1 MSEHYYTQR
10 PTVKSDVHTMQE
22 VLRGKTFTFLT
33 DAGVFSKKGVDYGSK
48 VLIET
53 MELPADAAVLDVGC
67 GYGPMGLSAAHLCP
81 QGHVTMLDINERAVE
96 LSKENA
102 RRNGITNVTVLQS
115 DRLEQVKDQKF
126 DVVLTNPPIRAGKE
140 TVHRIFE
147 EAHNCLVPGGSIWVV
162 IQKKQ
167 GSPSAVKKLE
177 SMYSEV
183 AEISKDKGYR
193 ILKATK

>member
-10 PTVKSDVHTMQE
+10 PTVKSDVHTTKE
-22 VLRGKTFTFLT
+22 ILRGKTYTFLT

-48 VLIET
+48 HLIET
-53 MELPADAAVLDVGC
+53 MVLSDDASVLDVGC
-67 GYGPMGLSAAHLCP
+67 GYGPMGLSAAVMCP
-81 QGHVTMLDINERAVE
+81 KGHVTMVDINERALE
-96 LSKENA
+96 LSAENA
-102 RRNGITNVTVLQS
+102 RRNGITNVTILQS
-115 DRLEQVKDQKF
+115 DLLERVKDQKF
-126 DVVLTNPPIRAGKE
+126 DAVLTNPPIRAGKE

-147 EAHNCLVPGGSIWVV
+147 QAHDCLKDGGSLWVV

-177 SMYSEV
+177 SMYNEV
-183 AEISKDKGYR
+183 VEVSKDKGYR